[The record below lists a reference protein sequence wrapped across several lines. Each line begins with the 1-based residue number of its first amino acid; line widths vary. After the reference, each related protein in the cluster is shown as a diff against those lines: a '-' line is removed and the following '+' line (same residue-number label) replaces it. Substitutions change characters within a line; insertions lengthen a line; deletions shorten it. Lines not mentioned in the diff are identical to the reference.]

1 MKTLFETLKSYAK
14 NTVSN
19 FWGLSRIM
27 WIAIILAIVLII
39 VFFIRTGTPTDIRN
53 EVLVER
59 LVLVSRVA
67 DLSASVVPIELLGTV
82 TSRNEAIIRAEIGG
96 QILAVHKKLGDY
108 VPAGSVIAEF
118 ENAAA
123 RAQVLQAEGAYEAA
137 TAGKD
142 IAQVSRG
149 SSNTSLEESK
159 NSTMNAIASTY
170 TILDDAIHTKTDTA
184 WNNPL
189 TREAKLKVTVND
201 AKLVLQIENARINI
215 ETMLREREIRNR
227 SLTSNDSLIA
237 ELDTVESEV
246 NVVKNYLNDLS
257 LAWSRSLADNNVSQ
271 ATIEGFKASTG
282 VARASVTSAL
292 SVISGTRTALN
303 ASLSANQIAE
313 INSSTIGTDS
323 GSSADGQVK
332 SALGNLRGAQ
342 ARLEQTIVRSP
353 IGGTINSLSISTGDF
368 VSPYTEVAVVS
379 NNGTLEIIAYVTEE
393 DAQFLVVEGTVTIE
407 GGSTGVITRI
417 APALDPKTNKIE
429 VRIGITNGTA
439 LLTNG
444 ASVRI
449 SANRAIKQAIQGENK
464 IPLSALKITPG
475 GAVVFS
481 VSASSTL
488 VAHSVSLGS
497 LLGDE
502 VQISAGLTPEMM
514 IVTDARGLQDGMV
527 VSLK

>member
-1 MKTLFETLKSYAK
+1 
-14 NTVSN
+14 
-19 FWGLSRIM
+19 
-27 WIAIILAIVLII
+27 
-39 VFFIRTGTPTDIRN
+39 
-53 EVLVER
+53 
-59 LVLVSRVA
+59 
-67 DLSASVVPIELLGTV
+67 
-82 TSRNEAIIRAEIGG
+82 
-96 QILAVHKKLGDY
+96 
-108 VPAGSVIAEF
+108 
-118 ENAAA
+118 
-123 RAQVLQAEGAYEAA
+123 
-137 TAGKD
+137 
-142 IAQVSRG
+142 
-149 SSNTSLEESK
+149 
-159 NSTMNAIASTY
+159 MNAIASTY